1 MTAVGQPWKMPG
13 TQSVGRTLQ
22 AEGGP
27 LAARFGHC
35 YSFTHESL
43 PLPLHGH
50 NLFFDAAGG
59 DQFVDKH
66 RLILANPMGAIRSL
80 VFRCR
85 VPPRVVM
92 DDSVCGGEVQT
103 YTPGLQTDQE
113 DRYFFVAEPLRAAG
127 CGSTG
132 IGSARPKQRSGG
144 VQPMKRPVVHRL

>member
-1 MTAVGQPWKMPG
+1 MNFTA
-13 TQSVGRTLQ
+13 
-22 AEGGP
+22 
-27 LAARFGHC
+27 LAPSPSDKLASASAAF
-35 YSFTHESL
+35 FTCMATIFSSML
-43 PLPLHGH
+43 P
-50 NLFFDAAGG
+50 AG